1 MKLTA
6 KHTIY
11 SCYLGYIT
19 QAIVNNLPPLLF
31 LTFHNQFGISLEKIS
46 LPITVNFCIQIL
58 IDFLAPG
65 IIKKWD
71 TGQWESHPLLSPPLV
86 LQALPGFLSSSQ
98 RLHRHPYLYGVQRSG
113 RRYLGGYRKPHC
125 GVLSQ

>member
-11 SCYLGYIT
+11 GCYLGYIT

-46 LPITVNFCIQIL
+46 LLITVNFCIQIL

-65 IIKKWD
+65 IIKKVGYRSVGSRPFW
-71 TGQWESHPLLSPPLV
+71 SPPWD
-86 LQALPGFLSSSQ
+86 LQDLPGFPLFCPMPMWVSSSVW
-98 RLHRHPYLYGVQRSG
+98 HSMPSAAESW
-113 RRYLGGYRKPHC
+113 K
-125 GVLSQ
+125 LS